1 MMKIKLVLV
10 LICFALAAPTP
21 DQIAEFK
28 ALYKSRLEN
37 YLAPMQNDTQ
47 QCVKDL
53 IVQIDNCRN
62 GTEMRRMEYSFH
74 GINDLG
80 SYNQCN
86 TLENSD
92 YVVMNLNASTT
103 PAVLR
108 QGLCMPDSCSQGM
121 YIKWAEGASQAVT
134 NFVRKIIVK
143 FNVDVYIAPPDL
155 ALELFFTK
163 INV

>member
-1 MMKIKLVLV
+1 MMKIKVVLA
-10 LICFALAAPTP
+10 LICFALAVPTP

-62 GTEMRRMEYSFH
+62 GTDMRRMEYSFH

-86 TLENSD
+86 TL
-92 YVVMNLNASTT
+92 
-103 PAVLR
+103 
-108 QGLCMPDSCSQGM
+108 
-121 YIKWAEGASQAVT
+121 
-134 NFVRKIIVK
+134 
-143 FNVDVYIAPPDL
+143 
-155 ALELFFTK
+155 
-163 INV
+163 